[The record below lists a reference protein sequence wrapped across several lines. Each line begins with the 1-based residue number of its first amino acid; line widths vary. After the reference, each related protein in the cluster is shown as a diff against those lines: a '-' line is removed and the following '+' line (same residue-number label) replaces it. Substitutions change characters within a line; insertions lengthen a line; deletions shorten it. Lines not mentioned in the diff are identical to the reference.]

1 MSQVDGWT
9 HFSKTFTHLYT
20 GQLAPRWSWAPHG
33 SIDGRYQS
41 WQDKDGRCHREVY
54 CRSSGMD
61 RGLVCTLRDPRVL
74 EVITSHSGIRWPRRS
89 TSLILRTAWCLTGP
103 LYQAVLQLLPL
114 MHGAICVGIAEGA
127 LDELVELA
135 NTGRQQLRAPVPMR
149 DSETFQGEMGRI
161 AAELTAARAFLQVQA
176 ASHWCHALAGT
187 LKDEALRTQGTQTA
201 IWLAAT
207 CVRATDACF
216 ALGGS
221 SALFDAS
228 PLQRRLRDLHV
239 AVQHNAAQQRH
250 YVSAGKLLLDSSVV
264 SSKFIGDSRV
274 GIRRVCSTA
283 GTENH

>member
-1 MSQVDGWT
+1 VSD
-9 HFSKTFTHLYT
+9 
-20 GQLAPRWSWAPHG
+20 
-33 SIDGRYQS
+33 
-41 WQDKDGRCHREVY
+41 
-54 CRSSGMD
+54 
-61 RGLVCTLRDPRVL
+61 
-74 EVITSHSGIRWPRRS
+74 
-89 TSLILRTAWCLTGP
+89 RTALSSRTATSSVDAWRDLRGHSRGCLGRTRRACQ
-103 LYQAVLQLLPL
+103 YRQAAAA
-114 MHGAICVGIAEGA
+114 G
-127 LDELVELA
+127 
-135 NTGRQQLRAPVPMR
+135 PVPMR
-149 DSETFQGEMGRI
+149 DSETLQGEMGRI
-161 AAELTAARAFLQVQA
+161 AAEVRAARAFLQVQA

-264 SSKFIGDSRV
+264 SSKFIGDSRANV
-274 GIRRVCSTA
+274 HIGWV
-283 GTENH
+283 E